1 MGDEIGK
8 MPNDFDKILDECIDR
23 INGGESLEVCLAD
36 YPEYV
41 EQLEPLLQAIF
52 QTKAAYS
59 FVPSADVKNMAR
71 QRFSTALENLERKR
85 EARQPLFPWLMG
97 WSGALATAAVVV
109 IIALIG
115 YFGLRPVFFP
125 QGTIPQPSP
134 TTVAPSPQ
142 PSPALIIPSPQPNPE
157 GNFVFLISDDVNAIA
172 DFASFNVTIS
182 KIGLLPSGDTD
193 QWLEFEPEVN
203 EVDLTLV
210 QGDKTQEIW
219 RGNIPEGQY
228 TKVFIYVS
236 DVEGIL
242 ASGEAAVKLPS
253 GKLQISKPFE
263 VTSGEVTNFIYDI
276 TVIKAGESGKYILK
290 PQIAESGATHK
301 PSKDKAKDNQS
312 NKG

>member
-1 MGDEIGK
+1 

-23 INGGESLEVCLAD
+23 INRGESLEACLAD
-36 YPEYV
+36 HAEYV
-41 EQLEPLLQAIF
+41 EQLEPLLQAML
-52 QTKAAYS
+52 QTKTAYS
-59 FVPSADVKNMAR
+59 FVPSVNAKNMAR

-85 EARQPLFPWLMG
+85 EVRQPLFPWLMG

-125 QGTIPQPSP
+125 PGTIPQPGP
-134 TTVAPSPQ
+134 TPVAPSPQ
-142 PSPALIIPSPQPNPE
+142 PGPAPIIPSPQPNPE

-242 ASGEAAVKLPS
+242 ASGEATVKLPS